1 MLIITVFCRLCESS
15 YITSSHC
22 TDETIHQLI
31 ISKMTDSQDKV
42 TFYIKNRSSAASG
55 KGQRE
60 EIKIENFKIK
70 QDLSEPQ
77 LKS

>member
-1 MLIITVFCRLCESS
+1 
-15 YITSSHC
+15 
-22 TDETIHQLI
+22 
-31 ISKMTDSQDKV
+31 MTDSQDKV

-60 EIKIENFKIK
+60 EIKIENIKIK

-77 LKS
+77 LKSWQGDKFVFLFDFSR